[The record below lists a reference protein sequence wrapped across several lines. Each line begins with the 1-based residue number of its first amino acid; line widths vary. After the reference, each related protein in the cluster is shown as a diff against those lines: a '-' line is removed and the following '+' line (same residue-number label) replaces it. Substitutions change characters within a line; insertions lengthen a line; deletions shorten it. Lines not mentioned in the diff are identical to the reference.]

1 MDKYNDMF
9 INEAPYDRVSNL
21 INENIQSYKT
31 GKDDYFL
38 NGKRDTLNKKEI
50 VDRFYKNLKSEL
62 EKTTG
67 SNEENET
74 IVYGT
79 KIGRFLFNNSNDCV
93 EIANSLENYNMSNKL
108 NVKSLTV
115 LKNIISEIFE
125 EIIIKCDKYKKLNMD
140 LSKGISSNDVNFSV
154 TSDMKNNKENVKDF
168 ILDRNIDDTLYFFK
182 FDNNVKLKEILNK
195 AFSTI
200 KISNAGYFNRFLNRL
215 NCLNQIN
222 SAIMKICDLRLD
234 ISKMSHS
241 NILDMNKTIKSK
253 IKYMEKISDP
263 DDIFVFENTKYIFN
277 INTFSIVRKDE
288 NFNSRGIFF
297 KDYLYSENNKIKDIP
312 SSDEKICLYSLMSM
326 CESNELKN
334 LLDSNHRVGSGDL
347 KIKKESLSTPV
358 RDIAEDDLSIGD
370 YYSIEEN
377 LLELNKSFQKNSEN
391 TIESG
396 VRLINEG
403 LTKLKDSVSS
413 ALKFVKGID
422 VKEFNTNSINFA
434 LQIMIYGYLGIFSSY
449 EAIELVFAKDI
460 VERHSLSFLI
470 NELLSN
476 INYILNQE
484 NQNDK

>member
-1 MDKYNDMF
+1 
-9 INEAPYDRVSNL
+9 
-21 INENIQSYKT
+21 
-31 GKDDYFL
+31 
-38 NGKRDTLNKKEI
+38 
-50 VDRFYKNLKSEL
+50 
-62 EKTTG
+62 
-67 SNEENET
+67 
-74 IVYGT
+74 
-79 KIGRFLFNNSNDCV
+79 
-93 EIANSLENYNMSNKL
+93 
-108 NVKSLTV
+108 
-115 LKNIISEIFE
+115 
-125 EIIIKCDKYKKLNMD
+125 
-140 LSKGISSNDVNFSV
+140 
-154 TSDMKNNKENVKDF
+154 
-168 ILDRNIDDTLYFFK
+168 
-182 FDNNVKLKEILNK
+182 
-195 AFSTI
+195 
-200 KISNAGYFNRFLNRL
+200 
-215 NCLNQIN
+215 
-222 SAIMKICDLRLD
+222 
-234 ISKMSHS
+234 
-241 NILDMNKTIKSK
+241 
-253 IKYMEKISDP
+253 MEKISDP

-277 INTFSIVRKDE
+277 INTFSIVRKEE
-288 NFNSRGIFF
+288 NSNSRGIFF
-297 KDYLYSENNKIKDIP
+297 KDYLYSENNKIKDIQ
-312 SSDEKICLYSLMSM
+312 SSDEKICLSSLMSM
-326 CESNELKN
+326 CESTELKN

-358 RDIAEDDLSIGD
+358 RDIVEDDLSIGD

-413 ALKFVKGID
+413 ALKFVKSID